1 MSIQDTTTD
10 HHCQAGPWAQEERGL
25 LPGAGQECQ
34 EPPDWLPGRP
44 RPHHHHLKLILLYA
58 STTASKSF
66 FDYYALRYDDSDD

>member
-25 LPGAGQECQ
+25 LPGTGQECQ

-44 RPHHHHLKLILLYA
+44 RPHHHLKLILLV
-58 STTASKSF
+58 TQ
-66 FDYYALRYDDSDD
+66 LILL